1 MNEAS
6 LSVMAE
12 LHSVSQFELPMN
24 VAHVSALESQADPL
38 DVQTSSIALCLG
50 PLHPC
55 PYILFC
61 MF

>member
-1 MNEAS
+1 MYMYNYVDERWTPS
-6 LSVMAE
+6 
-12 LHSVSQFELPMN
+12 
-24 VAHVSALESQADPL
+24 HVSALESQAEPL
-38 DVQTSSIALCLG
+38 DIQTSSIALCLG